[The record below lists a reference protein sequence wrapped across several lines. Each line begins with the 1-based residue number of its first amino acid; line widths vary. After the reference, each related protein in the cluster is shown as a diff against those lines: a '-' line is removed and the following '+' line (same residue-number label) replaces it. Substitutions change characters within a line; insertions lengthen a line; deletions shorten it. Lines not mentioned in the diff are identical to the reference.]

1 MLITKIFWMKLVTR
15 DQNYVKDPAML
26 GKEHFKHIAYM
37 KVLMWQG
44 LGIFKTLC
52 KVIACVK

>member
-1 MLITKIFWMKLVTR
+1 MKLVTR

-44 LGIFKTLC
+44 LGIFKTLY